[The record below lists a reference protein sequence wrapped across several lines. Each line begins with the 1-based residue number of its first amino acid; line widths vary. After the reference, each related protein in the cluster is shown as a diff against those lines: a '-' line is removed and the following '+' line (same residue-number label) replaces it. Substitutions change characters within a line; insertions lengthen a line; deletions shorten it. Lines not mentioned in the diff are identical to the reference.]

1 VIDARTLTTTAQV
14 TTIASDNG
22 FNQLIVDNNYFSIW
36 TGTSSTVERWRIDTA
51 GSFLPV
57 GSSNIGAPANRV
69 NFIYASNINLSGGT
83 ISGVTLTGGPI
94 DDTPIGGNIGNT
106 GNFTTLTA
114 NVFQA
119 NTSVTIVSGLLSIDD
134 TSGFSITAG
143 TTGKVDSFDKT
154 VHRSGKFLVQL
165 SAESEGEYQSAE
177 VMVVHNGTTA
187 TIETYA
193 VTYTGAANLATFSAN
208 VSGSTINI
216 NASATANV
224 NVKSFATL
232 MKIQS

>member
-1 VIDARTLTTTAQV
+1 M
-14 TTIASDNG
+14 
-22 FNQLIVDNNYFSIW
+22 
-36 TGTSSTVERWRIDTA
+36 
-51 GSFLPV
+51 
-57 GSSNIGAPANRV
+57 
-69 NFIYASNINLSGGT
+69 
-83 ISGVTLTGGPI
+83 
-94 DDTPIGGNIGNT
+94 
-106 GNFTTLTA
+106 
-114 NVFQA
+114 FQA

-134 TSGFSITAG
+134 TSGLSITAG
-143 TTGKVDSFDKT
+143 TTGRVDSFDKT

-165 SAESEGEYQSAE
+165 SAESLGEYQSAE

-193 VTYTGAANLATFSAN
+193 VTFTGAANLATFSAN